1 MRFFGQSPDYWLDTC
16 TLRDWTD
23 IWSRELVEVPPVDE
37 LVAGYL
43 EYEPPADLGRTS
55 SIGEGE
61 VEEWKCPFPDVTD

>member
-23 IWSRELVEVPPVDE
+23 IWSRELVEVPPVDD
-37 LVAGYL
+37 LVASYL

-55 SIGEGE
+55 GIGEAE
-61 VEEWKCPFPDVTD
+61 VEEWECPFPDVTD